1 MKYKLKKM
9 NYMKY
14 LYFLLTFFCINS
26 VVAESQGYEHIRV
39 STDIEL
45 IRINGNFY
53 VHTTW
58 YNFPEFGRFPSNG
71 LIFIKNG
78 KALLIDTPNTYE
90 QTLRLDNY
98 LKDNL
103 NAVTTKIIVG
113 HSHTD
118 CMGGL
123 SVLHEKGVES
133 VACSKTISICKSKKL
148 PIPQKSFSDSMTFEF
163 EGEKVICKYFG
174 AGHTVDNIVVYFP
187 DPQILFGGCLIKCL
201 NSVGLGNTKEADIDN
216 WDRAVTKIGETYP
229 EIKFLIPGHGAF
241 GNFNLLNHTIDL
253 VKKYKQSIQ

>member
-1 MKYKLKKM
+1 
-9 NYMKY
+9 MKY

-187 DPQILFGGCLIKCL
+187 DPQILFGGCLTFLLRWDLPLSDLLPDFWLLHQAINPNNRSRYL
-201 NSVGLGNTKEADIDN
+201 VISDIIFFRQN
-216 WDRAVTKIGETYP
+216 KQAVK
-229 EIKFLIPGHGAF
+229 A
-241 GNFNLLNHTIDL
+241 
-253 VKKYKQSIQ
+253 